1 MSKYNIS
8 IDVEVQYIEEQS
20 SPNDDRYVF
29 SYTINMLN
37 KGSETAQLI
46 SRHWIITDAEG
57 KTQEVKGPGVVGEHP
72 YLKPGEDFTYTS
84 GTIINTPVGS
94 MQGSYQMKAGDGQMF
109 DAEINPFTLSKP
121 QFLHWSTASDTI
133 KDEVLRET
141 ILFY

>member
-1 MSKYNIS
+1 MSPNTDKYNIA
-8 IDVEVQYIEEQS
+8 IDVNVQYIEEQS
-20 SPNDDRYVF
+20 LPNEERYVF
-29 SYTINMLN
+29 SYTINILN

-46 SRHWIITDAEG
+46 SRHWIITNSEG

-109 DAEINPFTLSKP
+109 DAEVSPFTLAKP
-121 QFLHWSTASDTI
+121 KFLH
-133 KDEVLRET
+133 
-141 ILFY
+141 

>member
-1 MSKYNIS
+1 MLHNADKYNIS
-8 IDVEVQYIEEQS
+8 IDAKVQYIKEQS
-20 SPNDDRYVF
+20 APSENRYVF

-37 KGSETAQLI
+37 KGTESAQLI

-109 DAEINPFTLSKP
+109 DAEIHPFTLALPS
-121 QFLHWSTASDTI
+121 FLH
-133 KDEVLRET
+133 
-141 ILFY
+141 

>member
-1 MSKYNIS
+1 MSHHSMSKYNIS
-8 IDVEVQYIEEQS
+8 IDVTVQYIEEQS
-20 SPNDDRYVF
+20 SPSDDRYVF

-109 DAEINPFTLSKP
+109 DAEINPFTLTKP
-121 QFLHWSTASDTI
+121 QFLH
-133 KDEVLRET
+133 
-141 ILFY
+141 

>member
-1 MSKYNIS
+1 MSHHSMSKYNIS

-121 QFLHWSTASDTI
+121 QFLH
-133 KDEVLRET
+133 
-141 ILFY
+141 

>member
-1 MSKYNIS
+1 MPQQSTSKYHIS
-8 IDVEVQYIEEQS
+8 IDVKVQYIEEQS
-20 SPNDDRYVF
+20 SPGDNRYVF

-37 KGSETAQLI
+37 RGTEAAQLI

-84 GTIINTPVGS
+84 GTIIHTPVGS

-109 DAEINPFTLSKP
+109 DAEIHPFTLTKP
-121 QFLHWSTASDTI
+121 QFLH
-133 KDEVLRET
+133 
-141 ILFY
+141 

>member
-1 MSKYNIS
+1 MSHHSASKYNIS
-8 IDVEVQYIEEQS
+8 IDVKVQYIEEQS

-37 KGSETAQLI
+37 KGSEAVQLI

-84 GTIINTPVGS
+84 GTIIHTPVGS
-94 MQGSYQMKAGDGQMF
+94 MQGSYQMKASDGQMF

-121 QFLHWSTASDTI
+121 QFLH
-133 KDEVLRET
+133 
-141 ILFY
+141 